1 MAKANLLDALD
12 LIGEIAMKLRE
23 GREGP
28 EESERDKTIASL
40 KGRVVQG
47 SSYKI
52 TDDRRHYLEL
62 TYGKDGLKFDTFGYP
77 KIHNREDLDDLISYL
92 LGVRDNMK

>member
-12 LIGEIAMKLRE
+12 LLGEIAMKL
-23 GREGP
+23 REGP

-77 KIHNREDLDDLISYL
+77 KINNREDLDDLISYL

>member
-12 LIGEIAMKLRE
+12 LLGEIAMKLRE
-23 GREGP
+23 DP

>member
-12 LIGEIAMKLRE
+12 LLGEIAIKLRE
-23 GREGP
+23 DP